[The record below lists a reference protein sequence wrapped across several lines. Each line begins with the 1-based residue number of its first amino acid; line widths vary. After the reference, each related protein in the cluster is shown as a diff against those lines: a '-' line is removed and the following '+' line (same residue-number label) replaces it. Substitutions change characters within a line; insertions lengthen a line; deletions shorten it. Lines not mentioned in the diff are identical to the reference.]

1 MPVTPY
7 HLPNAPIKEAIIN
20 IQIKDADIDP
30 KSLDLS
36 IEGFSQSAEISEA
49 ELRVQPQPAGVM
61 RKTESHSHI
70 GYRLESDDGK
80 NILQI
85 RKQGVT
91 VSQFA
96 PYTEWADLCNLA
108 QAVWS
113 SFKADAGK
121 VEVVRTAVRY
131 INVLR
136 IPYGEGGLIDFDQY
150 IHNAPQLP
158 PDLGDEIDHFLTRVV
173 LSLKTPL
180 AAIAIIN
187 QTIERPT
194 EDHLPLVLDID
205 VFSVFEQDSPND
217 VELWTTFGGLH
228 DAKNRIFFSAM
239 TPTALKLCE

>member
-20 IQIKDADIDP
+20 IQIKDADVDP

-36 IEGFSQSAEISEA
+36 IEGFSQSTEISEA
-49 ELRVQPQPAGVM
+49 EPRGQPQPAGVM

-113 SFKADAGK
+113 SFEAAAGN
-121 VEVVRTAVRY
+121 VEVV
-131 INVLR
+131 
-136 IPYGEGGLIDFDQY
+136 
-150 IHNAPQLP
+150 
-158 PDLGDEIDHFLTRVV
+158 
-173 LSLKTPL
+173 
-180 AAIAIIN
+180 
-187 QTIERPT
+187 
-194 EDHLPLVLDID
+194 
-205 VFSVFEQDSPND
+205 
-217 VELWTTFGGLH
+217 
-228 DAKNRIFFSAM
+228 SAH
-239 TPTALKLCE
+239 P